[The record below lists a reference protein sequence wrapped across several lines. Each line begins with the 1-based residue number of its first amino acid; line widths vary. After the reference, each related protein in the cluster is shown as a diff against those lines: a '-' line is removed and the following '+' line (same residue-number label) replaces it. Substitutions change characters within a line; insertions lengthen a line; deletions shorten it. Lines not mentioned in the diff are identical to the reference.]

1 MVSRCR
7 TASTT
12 SRAGMRGKLMDYR
25 DDEPNLEEL
34 MQLGI
39 QSARNGNTE
48 NARVIFQQVLDADA
62 QNERAWLWMAAVAET
77 PADRV
82 RYLNTVLRINPN
94 NPTAQRE
101 LKQLQ
106 EKQESSVGQ
115 AFRYGMIILALI
127 VVLIVLAIAV
137 LVLA

>member
-1 MVSRCR
+1 ME
-7 TASTT
+7 
-12 SRAGMRGKLMDYR
+12 YR
-25 DDEPNLEEL
+25 EEDNTPNLEQL

-48 NARVIFQQVLDADA
+48 NARVIFQQVLDADK

-77 PADRV
+77 PADRL

-94 NPTAQRE
+94 HPTALRE
-101 LKQLQ
+101 IKQFQ
-106 EKQESSVGQ
+106 EKQESSTGQ
-115 AFRYGMIILALI
+115 TIRYGFLILTVIVLLIALAL
-127 VVLIVLAIAV
+127 AV